1 MSGMNIVGVQFR
13 RAGKIYDFDARD
25 FRLSIGD
32 RVVVDTERGPSLAE
46 VKRVSY
52 LEIDDVDPNVLKPI
66 TRIASRKDMDIA
78 GRLSNEQAESFTKE
92 KIKELDLDMRV
103 IGVEI
108 QFGGNKVIVYF
119 SAPGRVDFRELVKE
133 LAGGLKTRVELK
145 QVGSRDEAKLSGGLG
160 ICGREFCCSSFLR
173 EFVPV
178 SIKMAKN
185 QNLALNP
192 SKVSGG
198 CGRLLC
204 CLTYE
209 DETYSALRQQL
220 LPKGARVRLPEGFL
234 GDVIRGDILNQTML
248 VELDTGEQRS
258 VPISELEVLEARQAA
273 SDDDDWGSDLDLNQ
287 LMGDGDIA
295 ALDDSDEVQRQR
307 GDEPAAASRPRPSVS
322 PRGSQQPRPEG
333 RGSRDQQRAGRSDRG
348 EPRRER
354 GGERGNERQDRGD
367 RQERVEGER
376 KQIAS
381 PRQEPGAEGNR
392 GDRNRGRNRGDR
404 DRGKRNKDGRR
415 EEGPQGAQT
424 AQAPQAPRPVQAR
437 PPLEAKGKPE
447 TSDGPKI
454 KVLSPISPKKEGQ
467 GAGGASG
474 DDNA

>member
-1 MSGMNIVGVQFR
+1 MNGLNIVGVQFR

-32 RVVVDTERGPSLAE
+32 RVVVETERGPSLAE

-52 LEIDDVDPNVLKPI
+52 VEIEEPDQNPIKPI
-66 TRIASRKDMDIA
+66 VRLASRKDLDTM
-78 GRLSNEQAESFTKE
+78 GRLTTEHAERFTKD
-92 KIKELDLDMRV
+92 KIKGLDLDMRV
-103 IGVEI
+103 ISVEI

-209 DETYSALRQQL
+209 DETYSVLRQKL
-220 LPKGARVRLPEGFL
+220 LPKGTRVRLPEGIL

-248 VELDTGEQRS
+248 LELDTGEQRS
-258 VPISELEVLEARQAA
+258 VAISELEVVDAKHAIDA
-273 SDDDDWGSDLDLNQ
+273 DDDWGSDLDFGN
-287 LMGDGDIA
+287 LMGEGDMTG
-295 ALDDSDEVQRQR
+295 LDDSAEVSRHR
-307 GDEPAAASRPRPSVS
+307 ESAADPMQQSESSDVRPRAQRDGPKPQQVLRERD
-322 PRGSQQPRPEG
+322 PRRGPTAAKPEG
-333 RGSRDQQRAGRSDRG
+333 AREINKDGGDSR
-348 EPRRER
+348 
-354 GGERGNERQDRGD
+354 RQ
-367 RQERVEGER
+367 
-376 KQIAS
+376 
-381 PRQEPGAEGNR
+381 
-392 GDRNRGRNRGDR
+392 GRNRPK
-404 DRGKRNKDGRR
+404 GKRAPPR
-415 EEGPQGAQT
+415 EGEERK
-424 AQAPQAPRPVQAR
+424 PRPNEKQG
-437 PPLEAKGKPE
+437 PGPEMNKGQSKGPTPVADGTKKP
-447 TSDGPKI
+447 GI
-454 KVLSPISPKKEGQ
+454 ILAVAPKK
-467 GAGGASG
+467 
-474 DDNA
+474 DT